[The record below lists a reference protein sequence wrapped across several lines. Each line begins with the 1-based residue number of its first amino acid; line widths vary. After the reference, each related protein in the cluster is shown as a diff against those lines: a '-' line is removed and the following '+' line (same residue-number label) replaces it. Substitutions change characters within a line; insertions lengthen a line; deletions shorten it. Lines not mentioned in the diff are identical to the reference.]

1 MHKRFYLYLLFFT
14 LLLLFY
20 PGDSEYLHIF
30 SYNRSLFQNDTD
42 VPKLNTIS
50 VPVVKNQTAPE
61 ISAEGVYIVDLDS
74 FTPVYERGAKTR
86 FLPASTTKVMTA
98 LVAYDV
104 YNPEDVVTVKRVV
117 NSGQTMGLV
126 VGERITVEKLIY
138 GTLIQSGNDAAF
150 ALADNYGFDKFV
162 ELMNAKAKSLQMSD
176 SYFKNPAGLDTPDQF
191 TTAYDLALASR
202 ELLKNKYL
210 SKIVSIKE
218 ITISDEDFKYF
229 HTLSNVNK
237 LLGEIQGIGGL
248 KTGFTEEAGENLIS
262 LYRKQ
267 DGSDFI
273 IVILKSSDRFE
284 DTTSVVEWLKQNV
297 EYRKVTF

>member
-1 MHKRFYLYLLFFT
+1 MHKRFYLYFLFFT

-20 PGDSEYLHIF
+20 PGDSEYFHIF
-30 SYNRSLFQNDTD
+30 SYNRSLFQDD
-42 VPKLNTIS
+42 KEGPKLNTIS
-50 VPVVKNQTAPE
+50 VPVVKNKTAPE

-74 FTPVYERGAKTR
+74 FAPVYERSAKTR

-98 LVAYDV
+98 LVAYDI
-104 YNPEDVVTVKRVV
+104 YNPEDVVTVKRVAD
-117 NSGQTMGLV
+117 NGQTMGLV

-138 GTLIQSGNDAAF
+138 GTLIQSGNDAAY

-176 SYFKNPAGLDTPDQF
+176 SHFKNPAGLDTPDQF
-191 TTAYDLALASR
+191 TTPYDLALASR

-262 LYRKQ
+262 LYREQ
-267 DGSDFI
+267 NGHDFI

-284 DTTSVVEWLKQNV
+284 DTTSIVEWLKQNV
-297 EYRKVTF
+297 EYRKVAF